1 MFYESFQFVHDD
13 NIKPNVKIG
22 KILFATTL
30 DFISKSGIQYCMT
43 NVLINRDGKYEK
55 LEHANL
61 LDLPANERIWIQLVN
76 PNEIEVRRI
85 IDELKVPEDFV
96 RSGLDDEEGPHLDE
110 DDDTH
115 YTLTVF
121 DIPVIQREHNSDAP
135 YTTIPLSIIKKG
147 LLTITV
153 CLQDNFKFHEI
164 KQGTLRTNILL
175 DSKKI
180 DYQFLLAFHSLY
192 EVYLRAIDRSSTR
205 LESKLMQS
213 RDTDTNLRELMRL
226 KNALIYFASALRQN
240 IIVAEKMMAQKNLT
254 EDDVETLDNIVIE
267 IKQAFATCN
276 LQRELMTETM
286 STHANI
292 VSNQLAER
300 MRLLTI
306 VTILLAIP
314 TLIAGIY
321 GMNVRLPFDHLGDLI
336 PFLIVCAVMVVTCV
350 IVGIW
355 MIPNRHGVHKS
366 KKKHRHKKHRNKEEN
381 YED

>member
-1 MFYESFQFVHDD
+1 M
-13 NIKPNVKIG
+13 
-22 KILFATTL
+22 
-30 DFISKSGIQYCMT
+30 
-43 NVLINRDGKYEK
+43 INRDGKFEK

-61 LDLPANERIWIQLVN
+61 LDLPEGERIWIQLVN

-85 IDELKVPEDFV
+85 IDELKVPEDFL

-240 IIVAEKMMAQKNLT
+240 IIVAEKMMSQKNLT

-286 STHANI
+286 TTHANI
-292 VSNQLAER
+292 VSNQ
-300 MRLLTI
+300 
-306 VTILLAIP
+306 
-314 TLIAGIY
+314 
-321 GMNVRLPFDHLGDLI
+321 
-336 PFLIVCAVMVVTCV
+336 
-350 IVGIW
+350 
-355 MIPNRHGVHKS
+355 
-366 KKKHRHKKHRNKEEN
+366 
-381 YED
+381 